1 MGDADSGDGSV
12 STIGDFIASC
22 GMTNAQCFSIGENR
36 GFAYG
41 NNFILSRYVLV
52 RDDFDFVHFLN
63 PDTIVHPGAVSRLA
77 SFLSA
82 NTKAGVAGSRLEN
95 PDGSLRA
102 YGFNFPTPIREFFR
116 GARVP
121 VVEKLFPWTSVHIKN
136 LLETREVDWVSGA
149 SFMAPKRVI
158 DRVGVMD
165 DGYFLYFEEV
175 DLMKR
180 VRAAGYQVW
189 HVAESCVVHLG
200 GQSTGVDIANRPAPT
215 PDFWF
220 RSRSK
225 FFRDQYGKGGLL
237 AANILFLAGDV
248 IYRIHRLLMLKP
260 IVNPPHL
267 WRDYFTHGFA
277 TARERK

>member
-1 MGDADSGDGSV
+1 
-12 STIGDFIASC
+12 
-22 GMTNAQCFSIGENR
+22 
-36 GFAYG
+36 
-41 NNFILSRYVLV
+41 
-52 RDDFDFVHFLN
+52 
-63 PDTIVHPGAVSRLA
+63 
-77 SFLSA
+77 
-82 NTKAGVAGSRLEN
+82 
-95 PDGSLRA
+95 
-102 YGFNFPTPIREFFR
+102 
-116 GARVP
+116 
-121 VVEKLFPWTSVHIKN
+121 
-136 LLETREVDWVSGA
+136 
-149 SFMAPKRVI
+149 MAPKRVI